1 MRKGTKKAAE
11 VKSGKSKVSAVH
23 GAGRTSTQTVPSCF
37 TQYAC
42 KALRSSCFFFRR
54 SARYKCVSCPPG
66 VSPILPQSTS
76 NYKAMFPALPPKIP
90 SLGSWLPRIVWSA
103 LYLQWMHLFSGPAS
117 LSLLESLLP
126 LELSPTT
133 SFKGIFPVFPEWA
146 VPCETTSGRQ
156 LLFVKSHITAGPH

>member
-23 GAGRTSTQTVPSCF
+23 GAGRTSTQTAPSCF

-66 VSPILPQSTS
+66 VSPFLPQSTS

-103 LYLQWMHLFSGPAS
+103 P
-117 LSLLESLLP
+117 
-126 LELSPTT
+126 LSPMDASILWPCQ
-133 SFKGIFPVFPEWA
+133 SFFVGKSSPSRAQSHYIFQGHL
-146 VPCETTSGRQ
+146 PCLSRVGSS
-156 LLFVKSHITAGPH
+156 L